1 MSSTPRIHPVLLSGG
16 SGSRLWPISRE
27 TYPKQLLPLAS
38 DRSMLQDT
46 VARVAGEGFASP
58 LIICNQEHRFLIA
71 EQMRAIGVQPSAI
84 ILEPFGRNTAAAV
97 VMAALQIG
105 RQDPEALLL
114 ILPADH
120 VITDGAGFQA
130 AVGRAAAA
138 AAAGCL
144 ATFGVVP
151 TGPETG
157 YGYIRQGAA
166 VPALDGV
173 FRVASFVEKPQ
184 RDVAERLVAGGEHF
198 WNSGMFLFP
207 AALVLSEM
215 ERYEP
220 ELVALCRD
228 ALEHGAKDLDF
239 LRLDAERF
247 GRIASISVDYA
258 LMERTDKAAVVPA
271 SFGWTDVGAWPAL
284 WDVSPKDAD
293 GNVLIGDVLALNS
306 RNSYVRSDEALVAVL
321 GLDDVVVVATE
332 DAILV
337 TSKDHAQNVKAI
349 VEQLKKSGR
358 PEPTTHRRVYRPWGY
373 YQGVHQGDRFQVKRL
388 TVNPGAK
395 LSLQKHFHRA
405 EHWVVVN
412 GTALVTRDTDQILLR
427 ENESVYIPLG
437 AVHRLE
443 NPGRVPLNLIE
454 VQSGSYLGEDDIVRI
469 DDTYGRN

>member
-1 MSSTPRIHPVLLSGG
+1 MSSPRIHPVLLSGG

-38 DRSMLQDT
+38 DNSMIQDT
-46 VARVAGEGFASP
+46 AARVGGEGFAAP

-71 EQMRAIGVQPSAI
+71 EQMRALGVQPSAI

-97 VMAALQIG
+97 AMAALHVE
-105 RQDPEALLL
+105 RQDPDALLL

-120 VITDGAGFQA
+120 VITEGERFHA
-130 AVGRAAAA
+130 AVERAAAA
-138 AAAGCL
+138 AANGFL
-144 ATFGVVP
+144 ATFGVIP

-157 YGYIRQGAA
+157 YGYIRQGDAVAA
-166 VPALDGV
+166 LEGV
-173 FRVASFVEKPQ
+173 FRVAAFTEKPQ
-184 RDVAERLVAGGEHF
+184 RELAERLVASGDHF

-207 AALVLSEM
+207 AALVLREL
-215 ERYEP
+215 ERFEP
-220 ELVALCRD
+220 ELVELCRQS
-228 ALEHGAKDLDF
+228 LEQGGRDLDF
-239 LRLDAERF
+239 WRLDAERF
-247 GRIASISVDYA
+247 AQVSNISVDYA
-258 LMERTDKAAVVPA
+258 LMERTDKAVVVPA
-271 SFGWTDVGAWPAL
+271 SFGWTDVGTWPAL
-284 WDVSPKDAD
+284 WDVSPKDDA

-306 RNSYVRSDEALVAVL
+306 RNSYIRSDEALVAVL

-332 DAILV
+332 DAVLV
-337 TSKDHAQNVKAI
+337 TSKEQAQNVKTI

-412 GTALVTRDTDQILLR
+412 GTALVTRDSEQILLR

-454 VQSGSYLGEDDIVRI
+454 VQSGAYLGEDDIVRI

>member
-1 MSSTPRIHPVLLSGG
+1 MSSPRIHPVLLSGG

-38 DRSMLQDT
+38 DNSMIQDT
-46 VARVAGEGFASP
+46 AARVGGEGFAAP

-71 EQMRAIGVQPSAI
+71 EQMRALGVQPSAI

-97 VMAALQIG
+97 AMAALHVG
-105 RQDPEALLL
+105 RQDPDALLL

-120 VITDGAGFQA
+120 VITEGERFHA
-130 AVGRAAAA
+130 AVERAAAA
-138 AAAGCL
+138 AANGFL

-157 YGYIRQGAA
+157 YGYIRQGDA
-166 VPALDGV
+166 VAALDGV
-173 FRVASFVEKPQ
+173 FRVAAFTEKPQ
-184 RDVAERLVAGGEHF
+184 RELAERLVASGDHF

-207 AALVLSEM
+207 AALVLREL
-215 ERYEP
+215 ERFEP
-220 ELVALCRD
+220 ELVELCRQS
-228 ALEHGAKDLDF
+228 LEQGVRDLDF
-239 LRLDAERF
+239 WRLDAERF
-247 GRIASISVDYA
+247 AQVANISVDYA
-258 LMERTDKAAVVPA
+258 LMERTDKAVVVPA
-271 SFGWTDVGAWPAL
+271 SFGWTDVGTWPAL
-284 WDVSPKDAD
+284 WDVSPKDDA

-306 RNSYVRSDEALVAVL
+306 RNSYIRSDEALVAVL

-332 DAILV
+332 DAVLV
-337 TSKDHAQNVKAI
+337 TSKEQAQNVKTI

-412 GTALVTRDTDQILLR
+412 GTALVTRDSEQILLR

-454 VQSGSYLGEDDIVRI
+454 VQSGAYLGEDDIVRI